1 MWKEVSE
8 ARYDEALGVL
18 SPAIWLGK
26 GFLMG
31 EPHDHRPCTVTNKI
45 GPTYAAFIQALGRYY
60 EGDPM
65 RSSHRSMDVCYF
77 AQSGTH
83 QSTLHLSFKIKCCV
97 DGLRPP
103 GQSGKHMLV
112 PSSSQLDP

>member
-1 MWKEVSE
+1 MRKEVSE

-65 RSSHRSMDVCYF
+65 TILSRIFFREI
-77 AQSGTH
+77 QSP
-83 QSTLHLSFKIKCCV
+83 LHGRLLFCSK
-97 DGLRPP
+97 RYP
-103 GQSGKHMLV
+103 SKHT
-112 PSSSQLDP
+112 PSLL

>member
-18 SPAIWLGK
+18 SPTIWLGK

-31 EPHDHRPCTVTNKI
+31 EPHDYRPCTVTNKI

-65 RSSHRSMDVCYF
+65 TILSRNFFREI
-77 AQSGTH
+77 QSP
-83 QSTLHLSFKIKCCV
+83 LHGRLLFCSK
-97 DGLRPP
+97 RYP
-103 GQSGKHMLV
+103 SKHT
-112 PSSSQLDP
+112 PSLL

>member
-65 RSSHRSMDVCYF
+65 
-77 AQSGTH
+77 TI
-83 QSTLHLSFKIKCCV
+83 LSRIFFS
-97 DGLRPP
+97 R
-103 GQSGKHMLV
+103 
-112 PSSSQLDP
+112 DPVTAPWTSAILLKAVIDWI

>member
-8 ARYDEALGVL
+8 KRYDEALGVL
-18 SPAIWLGK
+18 SPTIWLGK

-31 EPHDHRPCTVTNKI
+31 EPHDHRLCTVTNKI

-65 RSSHRSMDVCYF
+65 TILSRNFFREI
-77 AQSGTH
+77 QSP
-83 QSTLHLSFKIKCCV
+83 LHGRLLFCAK
-97 DGLRPP
+97 R
-103 GQSGKHMLV
+103 
-112 PSSSQLDP
+112 